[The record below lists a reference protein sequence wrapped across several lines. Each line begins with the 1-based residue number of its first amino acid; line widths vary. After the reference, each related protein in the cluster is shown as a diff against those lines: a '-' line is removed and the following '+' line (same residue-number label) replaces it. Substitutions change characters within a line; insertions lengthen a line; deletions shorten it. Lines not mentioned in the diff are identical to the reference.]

1 MSAEGRLKKSSY
13 VVLFGHM
20 EKQTISFRL
29 ESEKVDALDAL
40 AQTRDRD
47 RTYLLNEAV
56 TNYLDVQQW
65 QLEQIRESIRQADSG
80 KVLSHEAIKK
90 LSGQWRKH
98 R

>member
-1 MSAEGRLKKSSY
+1 
-13 VVLFGHM
+13 M

-29 ESEKVDALDAL
+29 ESDKVNALDAL

-65 QLEQIRESIRQADSG
+65 QLEQIHKSIREADSG
-80 KVLSHEAIKK
+80 KVLSHDAVKK
-90 LSGQWRKH
+90 LSGQWRK
-98 R
+98 RR